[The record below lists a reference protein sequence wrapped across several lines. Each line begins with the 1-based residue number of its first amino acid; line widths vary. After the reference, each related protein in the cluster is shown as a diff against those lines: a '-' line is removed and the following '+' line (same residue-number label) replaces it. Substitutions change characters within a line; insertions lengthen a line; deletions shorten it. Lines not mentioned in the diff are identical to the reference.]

1 MVVKNLPLVG
11 YLVSTMCAKATQLS
25 REDLSSVGAIALI
38 TAADAYDPTL
48 GIPFGAYARRRIMGA
63 FADDMRAAD
72 WVGRNQRQKIKGA
85 RSAEETLTASLGR
98 HPSTAELAQVLG
110 VSEKEVATTMETA
123 NRQLVTIEDDMNDYL
138 MAETSTPEQ
147 EALALE
153 ESVMM
158 RAAVEALPERMRII
172 VTGLFFENRSAK
184 EIAAELGVTHCAI
197 SQQRTEAMRLLREG
211 LSEHYGLSARASQD
225 MKPSRSTARRRE
237 QYVTSFREVSRGGLT
252 TAHHQREVQPA
263 A

>member
-11 YLVSTMCAKATQLS
+11 YLVSTMCAKATHLS
-25 REDLSSVGAIALI
+25 REDLSSVGSIALI

-85 RSAEETLTASLGR
+85 RSAEEALTGTLGR
-98 HPSTAELAQVLG
+98 HPSAAELAQVLG
-110 VSEKEVATTMETA
+110 VTEKEVASTLETA
-123 NRQLVTIEDDMNDYL
+123 DRQVVTIEDEMHDYL
-138 MAETSTPEQ
+138 KAETATPEQ
-147 EALALE
+147 EALAAE

-158 RAAVEALPERMRII
+158 RSAVAALPERMRVII
-172 VTGLFFENRSAK
+172 TRLFFENKSAK
-184 EIAAELGVTHCAI
+184 EVAEELGVTHCAI

-211 LSEHYGLSARASQD
+211 MTAHYGLSARASQE

-237 QYVTSFREVSRGGLT
+237 QYVSSLGEISRGGLT
-252 TAHHQREVQPA
+252 TSGRSLETASA

>member
-11 YLVSTMCAKATQLS
+11 YLVSTMCAKATHLS
-25 REDLSSVGAIALI
+25 REDLSSVGSIALI

-48 GIPFGAYARRRIMGA
+48 GIPFGAYARRRITGA

-85 RSAEETLTASLGR
+85 RSAEEALTARLGR
-98 HPSTAELAQVLG
+98 HPSDAELAQVLG
-110 VSEKEVATTMETA
+110 VTEKEVASTLETA
-123 NRQLVTIEDDMNDYL
+123 NRQVVPIEDEMHDYL
-138 MAETSTPEQ
+138 KAETSTPEQ
-147 EALALE
+147 EALAAE

-158 RAAVEALPERMRII
+158 RSAVEALPERMRVII
-172 VTGLFFENRSAK
+172 TRLFFENKSAK
-184 EIAAELGVTHCAI
+184 EVAEELGVTHCAI

-211 LSEHYGLSARASQD
+211 LTEHYGLSARASQD

-237 QYVTSFREVSRGGLT
+237 QYVTSLGEISRGGLT
-252 TAHHQREVQPA
+252 TSSRSLEA
-263 A
+263 ASAA